1 MRTNTKFVYIAQVA
15 SLCLLVRLNVR
26 TTERKKG
33 SLLCPTQTTSI
44 NDFGATRLSYACKA
58 VLNVSFIVLVVVVV
72 VGCQSES
79 QSSSSECIAIALER
93 SLCERNINF

>member
-26 TTERKKG
+26 TTDRKKG

-58 VLNVSFIVLVVVVV
+58 VLNVSFIVLVVVV
-72 VGCQSES
+72 GCQSES